1 MHGPNAASRLP
12 CQAVKQINASVV
24 MSFRID
30 GEKPFLK
37 RVLCL
42 VGGLAVMDLFAIACY
57 LSTPTFA
64 YSENSPHM
72 TYRVDVYNA
81 SVLQR
86 IIHYDFR
93 MPAVVRL
100 YRVEPRALL
109 AESQV
114 VDMSA
119 GNGSVSW
126 HTAPPLDF
134 NEVYAGHGV
143 LFENIPSECPTQA
156 PPPSCLNRPETKQR

>member
-1 MHGPNAASRLP
+1 MPWKDLKKVP
-12 CQAVKQINASVV
+12 CIAWCLAINALL
-24 MSFRID
+24 F
-30 GEKPFLK
+30 
-37 RVLCL
+37 
-42 VGGLAVMDLFAIACY
+42 VGWHVYA
-57 LSTPTFA
+57 PTFL
-64 YSENSPHM
+64 YSDNSPHM

-81 SVLQR
+81 SILQR
-86 IIHYDFR
+86 IIHYNFG
-93 MPAVVRL
+93 MPAIVRL

-109 AESQV
+109 AESHV

-119 GNGSVSW
+119 GNGSISW

-156 PPPSCLNRPETKQR
+156 PPPSCPNRPETESR